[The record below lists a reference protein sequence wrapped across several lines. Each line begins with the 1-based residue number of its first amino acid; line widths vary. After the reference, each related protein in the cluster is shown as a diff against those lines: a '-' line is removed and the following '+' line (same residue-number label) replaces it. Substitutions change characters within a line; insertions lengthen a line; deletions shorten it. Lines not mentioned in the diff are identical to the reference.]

1 MELLSS
7 HKPGFLGPWVPC
19 NIYQGS
25 LWLGATGLFQSF
37 CISIPQQWQYD
48 NSYHSISSV
57 DLKTMKTFALDKI
70 SLEHSMDQHR
80 QISIQPP
87 QFQKSTESHS
97 AALPPTSGRVHRQ
110 FHINC
115 VVPCLPQWHHPPG
128 LNHEQDFIGV
138 FNGKFHPA
146 AAIHNAPTPSCS
158 SSPSN
163 RKSPLLIASFP
174 VHLSNIIFLDW
185 TIIVRGHGLD
195 IVEFWFFSWSAQHH
209 QSRLTRP

>member
-1 MELLSS
+1 MQLSPQHQEESIVNFTSIALFLVHLNNIIFPWLLQYLQHQEIERTENVEIISYRS
-7 HKPGFLGPWVPC
+7 CGSEGKEDICPG
-19 NIYQGS
+19 
-25 LWLGATGLFQSF
+25 
-37 CISIPQQWQYD
+37 
-48 NSYHSISSV
+48 
-57 DLKTMKTFALDKI
+57 
-70 SLEHSMDQHR
+70 
-80 QISIQPP
+80 
-87 QFQKSTESHS
+87 
-97 AALPPTSGRVHRQ
+97 
-110 FHINC
+110 
-115 VVPCLPQWHHPPG
+115 
-128 LNHEQDFIGV
+128 QDFIGV